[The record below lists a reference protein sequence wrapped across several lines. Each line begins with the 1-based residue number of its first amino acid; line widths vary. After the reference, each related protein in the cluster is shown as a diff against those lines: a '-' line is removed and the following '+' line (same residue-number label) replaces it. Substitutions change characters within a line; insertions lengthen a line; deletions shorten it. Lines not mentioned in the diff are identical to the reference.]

1 MKSSTEWRKWIDETA
16 VPVFK
21 LNSISNLKDIYETFD
36 MYAERSNWNKIYS
49 NQLRYYYVYY
59 MRVLKAY
66 FSENAKLKAQL

>member
-1 MKSSTEWRKWIDETA
+1 
-16 VPVFK
+16 
-21 LNSISNLKDIYETFD
+21 

-66 FSENAKLKAQL
+66 FSDNAKLKAQL